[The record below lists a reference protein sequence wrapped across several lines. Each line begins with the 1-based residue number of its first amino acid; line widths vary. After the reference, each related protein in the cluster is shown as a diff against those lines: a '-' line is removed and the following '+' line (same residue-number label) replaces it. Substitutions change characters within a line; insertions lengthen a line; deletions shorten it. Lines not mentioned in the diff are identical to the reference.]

1 MIRAKSR
8 HWTQEGDG
16 FTELSDRAT
25 PWDTVIMGFLLH
37 GPHRS
42 VYTDPSALSI
52 RTGVSGSG
60 PDYPYL
66 RESL

>member
-8 HWTQEGDG
+8 LWTQEGDG
-16 FTELSDRAT
+16 FTGLSDRAT
-25 PWDTVIMGFLLH
+25 PWDMVIMGFLLH